1 MTHDPAEE
9 FVSER
14 LVPVAG
20 TAEAAGM
27 SRGEPGLP
35 GRFTWRGDEY
45 SVVGVLRKW
54 KTSGPCNHGPRNGPT
69 EMYLR
74 RHWYEIRTAPPLV
87 MTVYCQ
93 RQAPS
98 VKRRKARWWVYSVR
112 REG

>member
-1 MTHDPAEE
+1 MIHDPAEE
-9 FVSER
+9 FVGER

-20 TAEAAGM
+20 TTDMAGM

-54 KTSGPCNHGPRNGPT
+54 KTSGPCNCGADER
-69 EMYLR
+69 YLH
-74 RHWYEIRTAPPLV
+74 RHWYEIQTQPALV
-87 MTVYCQ
+87 MMVYCQ

-98 VKRRKARWWVYSVR
+98 VKRRKARWWIYSVR
-112 REG
+112 PEG

>member
-1 MTHDPAEE
+1 MPHDPAEE

-14 LVPVAG
+14 LMPVAG
-20 TAEAAGM
+20 TAETAGM

-45 SVVGVLRKW
+45 AVVGVLRKW
-54 KTSGPCNHGPRNGPT
+54 KTSGPCDHGSGER
-69 EMYLR
+69 YLR
-74 RHWYEIRTAPPLV
+74 RHWYEIRTYPPLV

-98 VKRRKARWWVYSVR
+98 VKRRKARWWVYSIR
-112 REG
+112 RNG

>member
-1 MTHDPAEE
+1 MTHDLAEE

-20 TAEAAGM
+20 TAETAGM
-27 SRGEPGLP
+27 CRGEPGLP

-54 KTSGPCNHGPRNGPT
+54 KTSGPCNCGSGER
-69 EMYLR
+69 YLR
-74 RHWYEIRTAPPLV
+74 RHWYEIRTAPAMI

-98 VKRRKARWWVYSVR
+98 VKQRKARWWVYSVR

>member
-1 MTHDPAEE
+1 MPHDQAEE

-20 TAEAAGM
+20 TADMAGM

-35 GRFTWRGDEY
+35 GRFAWRGREY

-54 KTSGPCNHGPRNGPT
+54 KTSGPCDHGSGER
-69 EMYLR
+69 YLR
-74 RHWYEIRTAPPLV
+74 RHWYEIRTQPGLI
-87 MTVYCQ
+87 MTIYCQ

-98 VKRRKARWWVYSVR
+98 VKRRKGRWWIYSVR
-112 REG
+112 RE